1 MTEEEKASICQI
13 IVKEIQTGDV
23 TSCIGGVDPVMLL
36 PQRLRSKLIH
46 RAAFRR
52 AFDRGFLCVENGVVV
67 SQFGSP
73 WALAY
78 FTGRCFSNDKSRK
91 VLNHRVWKKGDRAYP
106 ATELNLFF
114 GMPDLRSIR
123 KFHINNEILGWF
135 EEIDNLFVI
144 R

>member
-13 IVKEIQTGDV
+13 IVNTIQTGNA
-23 TSCIGGVDPVMLL
+23 TSSIEGIDPVMLL
-36 PQRLRSKLIH
+36 PQGLRSKLIH

-52 AFDRGFLCVENGVVV
+52 AFDKGFLCVENGTVV

-91 VLNHRVWKKGDRAYP
+91 MLKSRVWEKGNRPYP
-106 ATELNLFF
+106 ATELDAFFRTRNL
-114 GMPDLRSIR
+114 RVIR
-123 KFHINNEILGWF
+123 KYHLNNEILEWF